1 MSIQD
6 SLSEKQDALRR
17 HLFDK
22 KILLTGR
29 QFKVYK
35 ISQGD
40 LDMYGDSLTG
50 EQILGDE
57 NILTLTINYPTEI
70 PLDRYNYAGEKAG
83 GEDLVESSSTFFF
96 DILPVEIF
104 SRFEDKLENNDYIIH
119 HLKDEIGNPIIIV
132 LKVIEQLGT
141 LGASLT
147 WRKHLVAPINSEL
160 PTVIETLV
168 DTLRGVI

>member
-29 QFKVYK
+29 QFKAYK
-35 ISQGD
+35 ISKGD
-40 LDMYGDSLTG
+40 VDMYGDSL
-50 EQILGDE
+50 ELEDLLGPE
-57 NILTLTINYPTEI
+57 KELTLTINYPTEI
-70 PLDRYNYAGEKAG
+70 PLDRYNQAGTMAG
-83 GEDLVESSSTFFF
+83 GEDTVADSSTFFF

-119 HLKDEIGNPIIIV
+119 SLKDEVGNPIVIV

-147 WRKHLVAPINSEL
+147 WRKHLVAPIMSDL
-160 PTVIETLV
+160 PEAIKNVV
-168 DTLRGVI
+168 DTLRGVV